1 MWTCRRKTE
10 SKTET
15 LNPVCNLSSKE
26 GISFSSVEQ
35 LCTKN
40 NTFNIFGPY
49 NFCNWIMAG
58 EIADVLDTADEI
70 CKHYYKFVVLN

>member
-1 MWTCRRKTE
+1 VSTCRRKTE

-26 GISFSSVEQ
+26 GISFSSGAQ

-49 NFCNWIMAG
+49 NFCNWIMSG
-58 EIADVLDTADEI
+58 EIADVLDTG
-70 CKHYYKFVVLN
+70 KMRYVNHYFVVLN